1 MANTIK
7 KPYKLVT
14 LIRKEI
20 TGLLKDVDVLV
31 GPTVPKLPHK
41 LGTSLEPMEMYAY
54 DILTVI
60 ANLAGIPAQ
69 RTPAGM

>member
-1 MANTIK
+1 VANTIK